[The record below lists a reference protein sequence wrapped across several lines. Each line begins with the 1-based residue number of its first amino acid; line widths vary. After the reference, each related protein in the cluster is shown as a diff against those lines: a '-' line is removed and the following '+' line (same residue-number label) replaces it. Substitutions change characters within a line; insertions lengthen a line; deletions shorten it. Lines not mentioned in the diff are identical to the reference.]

1 MKTTY
6 KALSRFQGHEPG
18 EEFAAELDP
27 ALERRAVDRGQ
38 IKKVS
43 KPKKEEKK
51 SG

>member
-18 EEFAAELDP
+18 EEFAADLDP
-27 ALERRAVDRGQ
+27 ALERRAVERGQ
-38 IKKVS
+38 IKKVTP
-43 KPKKEEKK
+43 KKKEEK